1 MTDLRVTA
9 AGDSALLLELP
20 ARIDP
25 GINDSA
31 IALARA
37 LESRAGAVLRDVVVG
52 YSSVTLYFDPLAID
66 AGWLEAEAREI
77 AGALEPPPP
86 RPREVIDVP
95 VCYGG
100 ELGPDLSAVATF
112 GGCTDHEVIELH
124 AAVTY
129 RVFLLGFVP
138 GFAYMGEVDA
148 RIAAPR
154 RSSPRPAVAA
164 GSVGIAGGQTGIYPA
179 VTPGG
184 WNIIGRTF
192 ASPFDL
198 RRPDPFLFR
207 AGDRVRFRPITRE
220 EFDRHGS

>member
-1 MTDLRVTA
+1 MTGLRVTA

-25 GINDSA
+25 AINDAA

-37 LESRAGAVLRDVVVG
+37 LESRASAVLRDVVVG
-52 YSSVTLYFDPLAID
+52 YCSVTLYFDPLAID

-77 AGALEPPPP
+77 AGTLEPAPPP
-86 RPREVIDVP
+86 ARAVIDVP

-100 ELGPDLSAVATF
+100 DFGPDISAVATF
-112 GGCTDHEVIELH
+112 GGCTDREVIELH

-154 RSSPRPAVAA
+154 RSTPRAAVTA

-192 ASPFDL
+192 ARPFDL
-198 RRPDPFLFR
+198 RRADPFLFR
-207 AGDRVRFRPITRE
+207 AGDRVRFSPITRE